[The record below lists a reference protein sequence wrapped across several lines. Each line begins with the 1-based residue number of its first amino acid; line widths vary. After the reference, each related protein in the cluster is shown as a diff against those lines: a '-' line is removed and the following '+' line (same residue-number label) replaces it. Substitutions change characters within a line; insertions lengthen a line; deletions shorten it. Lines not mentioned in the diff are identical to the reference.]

1 MSVPVG
7 RPSRFR
13 RTAGALASVLLVVGT
28 ASCSVVD
35 RDDPELRAEPVPSA
49 STPTGEPSRG
59 SRGGGDRVE
68 PVLAPYYDQ
77 VVDWSS
83 CREKMQC
90 AEIEVPLDYAEP
102 DGRAITL
109 SLLRVP
115 ATDDDRRIGSL
126 VVNPGGPGASGVDYA
141 ANAGT
146 YFGDEVR
153 AVFDVVGFD
162 PRGVGGSTPIDCLT
176 DPEMDVYI
184 ASDPDPDDPA
194 EARASD
200 ALIRDFGRG
209 CLQRSGD
216 LTRHVSTVEAARDM
230 DVLRAVLDEDRLTYF
245 GASYGT
251 FLGGTYAD
259 LFPERVGR
267 MVLDGAVDPAKGA
280 VETSLVQAKGFQVA
294 LDAYVSACV
303 DDGGC
308 YLGDSVEDGLGTIDD
323 FLDRLDADPIPG
335 AGNRELTEGL
345 AVLGIWLPL
354 YNRDYWSILDAA
366 LQQGLEGK
374 GAALMSLAD
383 SYVSR
388 GPNGYN
394 DNSTEALYA
403 VNCLDHDEKVSLS
416 EARRLEPRF
425 TKVSPTFGRI
435 FAFGLTACGS
445 WPVHTGK
452 KPQELRAAGAAPIL
466 VVGTS
471 RDPATPLSWAEAL
484 AEQLESGVLV
494 RRDGDG
500 HTGYRAG
507 NECVD
512 DVVERYLVSGEVP
525 EGDVD
530 C

>member
-1 MSVPVG
+1 MSVPAG
-7 RPSRFR
+7 RPSRVR
-13 RTAGALASVLLVVGT
+13 RTAAAVASVLLVAGS
-28 ASCSVVD
+28 ASCSVLD
-35 RDDPELRAEPVPSA
+35 RDEGELAAEPVPSA
-49 STPTGEPSRG
+49 STATGG
-59 SRGGGDRVE
+59 SSSGSPDGEDAA
-68 PVLAPYYDQ
+68 LARYYEQ
-77 VVDWSS
+77 VVDWSP
-83 CREKMQC
+83 CRDGMQC
-90 AEIEVPLDYAEP
+90 ADIEVPLDYAEP
-102 DGRAITL
+102 DGRAISL
-109 SLLRVP
+109 SLLKVP

-126 VVNPGGPGASGVDYA
+126 VVNPGGPGGSGVDYA

-162 PRGVGGSTPIDCLT
+162 PRGVGRSTPIDCLT
-176 DPEMDVYI
+176 DPELDVYI

-200 ALIRDFGRG
+200 ALLRDFGRG
-209 CLQRSGD
+209 CLQRSGA
-216 LTRHVSTVEAARDM
+216 LTRHVSTEEAARDM
-230 DVLRAVLDEDRLTYF
+230 DVLRAVLDEDRLSYF

-267 MVLDGAVDPAKGA
+267 MVLDGAVDPANGA
-280 VETSLVQAKGFQVA
+280 VETSLVQARGFQVA
-294 LDAYVSACV
+294 LDAYVAACV

-308 YLGDSVEDGLGTIDD
+308 YLGDSVGEGLDTIGD
-323 FLDRLDADPIPG
+323 FLDRLDAEPIPG
-335 AGNRELTEGL
+335 AGDRELTEGL

-366 LQQGLEGK
+366 LQQGLEGN
-374 GAALMSLAD
+374 GAGLLSLAD

-388 GPNGYN
+388 GPDGYT

-403 VNCLDHDEKVSLS
+403 VNCLDHDEKVSLAQ
-416 EARRLEPRF
+416 ARRLEARF
-425 TKVSPTFGRI
+425 IKVSPTFGRI

-445 WPVHTGK
+445 WPVHSGK
-452 KPQELRAAGAAPIL
+452 KPDELTARGAAPIL
-466 VVGTS
+466 VIGTS

-484 AEQLESGVLV
+484 ADQLDSGVLV

-525 EGDVD
+525 DADVD